1 MAREIGKKYGSDAS
15 VIFPTKPGFLSLVAF
30 AYRSVLAGVRAGRS
44 VHIHLGDASL
54 CPLGALLTSLTGAKV
69 SVTVAGLD
77 VIYERWWYQWL
88 IRWSLPKMH
97 RVCSI
102 SQATAEEGRKR
113 GVQGDRIVVI
123 PCGIDTTNLSYHS
136 SPNPNPNSNPNL
148 LIIGRLIPRK
158 GTVWFVDAVL
168 PLLLKRVPHL
178 QLRIIGDGPD
188 HSILERLV
196 RCNCLGDHLQLLG
209 AVDDERRNAEI
220 FAADL
225 FVMPTIPVAG
235 DMEGFGIVCLEAS
248 ARGLPVIA
256 ARLDGVQDAVLDG
269 QTGQFFTPGDAE
281 DCVRVILD
289 ALQYPLDPLEVAAAT
304 KAHYDWSYLIERYA
318 TDVFC

>member
-1 MAREIGKKYGSDAS
+1 MAREIEKKYGSDAS

-30 AYRSVLAGVRAGRS
+30 AYRSVFAGVRAGRS
-44 VHIHLGDASL
+44 AHIHLGDASL

-77 VIYERWWYQWL
+77 VIYEAFWYQRL
-88 IRWSLPKMH
+88 IRWSLPKMY

-113 GVQGDRIVVI
+113 GVLEDRMVVI
-123 PCGIDTTNLSYHS
+123 PCGIDTVNLPVRSL
-136 SPNPNPNSNPNL
+136 NPNLNPNL

-158 GTVWFVDAVL
+158 GAVWFVDAVL

-220 FAADL
+220 LAADL

-248 ARGLPVIA
+248 ARGLPVVA
-256 ARLDGVQDAVLDG
+256 ARLQGVQDAVLDG